1 MNYSNVFFV
10 TKIDLPWKKSFKCK
24 VAIHEKVI
32 ESDFWVYDFH
42 DTTILLLP
50 TPHKLCP
57 LLTEGIRI
65 TTDVEM
71 FVKIRVFNKTVILP
85 SNAHSSL
92 FKHTPVRYL
101 GCIHALITFKR
112 RC

>member
-57 LLTEGIRI
+57 L
-65 TTDVEM
+65 
-71 FVKIRVFNKTVILP
+71 FNRRYPNYNGCRNVRQNPREFSIKRLFYRQMHIP
-85 SNAHSSL
+85 AYSNTHRL
-92 FKHTPVRYL
+92 D
-101 GCIHALITFKR
+101 I
-112 RC
+112 